1 MFKEHKA
8 LDKDLA
14 EAKDDVS
21 KWQKIAE
28 QRSKTIS
35 YLMAEVE
42 QLLKDKEN
50 LTTRLVVTNA
60 AIAGALAKY
69 AKGGTNV

>member
-8 LDKDLA
+8 LDP
-14 EAKDDVS
+14 AKPADKEDAA

-28 QRSKTIS
+28 QRSKTIT

-42 QLLKDKEN
+42 QLLRDKEN
-50 LTTRLVVTNA
+50 LTVRLSLTNE
-60 AIAGALAKY
+60 AIAKALNRY
-69 AKGGTNV
+69 AKGAN